1 MALILHARWQLSV
14 SDLGIWH
21 CVICWCVT
29 SVVDCQCCEI
39 TVMVDRH
46 NTPNYLLPWTVSCR
60 VDLTQ
65 REVCP
70 KLPHCSLPHLSL
82 GCPEAWF
89 DDSSTL
95 IKTLILATSMLFWAP
110 QPVWPWLI
118 SDTCCFAVVF
128 SCRTVEFDCY
138 CCYCCGDGM
147 AQVNMG
153 NEFIWMDFC
162 WLYLNAFD
170 QCSTGKIHVMCFFQR
185 WVVKMPF
192 VWLLSNVKMP
202 FVWLLPSVNVP
213 FVWLLLSVNVPFVW
227 LSSSAKPFTWR
238 CSERHCYRLCR
249 EANPVLRLFSDLP
262 SLSDGTAHQF
272 DESLRRMERGARI
285 VAVVA
290 EDTKLILQ
298 MPRGNLESI
307 QPRSLMLAA
316 VRRLLDK
323 CVWQLSYWL

>member
-1 MALILHARWQLSV
+1 
-14 SDLGIWH
+14 
-21 CVICWCVT
+21 
-29 SVVDCQCCEI
+29 
-39 TVMVDRH
+39 
-46 NTPNYLLPWTVSCR
+46 
-60 VDLTQ
+60 
-65 REVCP
+65 
-70 KLPHCSLPHLSL
+70 
-82 GCPEAWF
+82 
-89 DDSSTL
+89 
-95 IKTLILATSMLFWAP
+95 
-110 QPVWPWLI
+110 
-118 SDTCCFAVVF
+118 
-128 SCRTVEFDCY
+128 
-138 CCYCCGDGM
+138 
-147 AQVNMG
+147 
-153 NEFIWMDFC
+153 
-162 WLYLNAFD
+162 
-170 QCSTGKIHVMCFFQR
+170 
-185 WVVKMPF
+185 MPF

-227 LSSSAKPFTWR
+227 LSSSAKPFTQAWR
-238 CSERHCYRLCR
+238 CSEGHCYRLCR

-323 CVWQLSYWL
+323 CV